1 MDGGGGDRMDVDV
14 DDKSAG
20 GGTTRRDEGDGP
32 HKDPSSVSPPSPRR
46 RGRGMPKLQ
55 LFDLVAGGAF
65 ERALEGM
72 GRQEGGEEGV
82 WSYLPLFLQM
92 LRDGSTKS
100 GAEVG
105 DRFDKLLRVVVQNR
119 RADSTEDYLNIARDC
134 CTHLRKGPV
143 APPTTAF
150 SRMAS
155 RLATSSPQ
163 PQHSAQ
169 SSKTTDSR
177 SASPVPAG
185 GGGEGGEG
193 ARQGPAMTEWD
204 VVVAA
209 IDQEKEKAN
218 AEAAGGG
225 GGGGGGSDA
234 GGSVS
239 RRDGKQMDLLLEVES
254 LEPKQLMSSGG
265 RQSPS
270 RGVVSRASSPAL
282 GVGATV
288 GRGGAAAASGAVE
301 GRGGDGG
308 GGAAVGRSGDGGGG
322 SSESLDL
329 LSQRS
334 LEEELHMLLPVL
346 LAHAPRVRMREA
358 SAALLRTRFAPSLL
372 HVSAMNDPLSLESI
386 VLGVCDAV
394 TATPGITATRTS
406 HNVSRRAE
414 ELVMRLC
421 GLGAIASVKVRG
433 VLLKRRS
440 LPGICAKVA
449 CEVLCDADSFV
460 LSVAAAT
467 ASGEDDEHTAAAA
480 AAAAVAAA
488 AAAGSSLSKRS
499 GHGRHHRQEDD
510 GGVALGGGG
519 NAGLN
524 SHWFWGHLRK
534 SPAVTEQLLNTVLAK
549 VEALARETVR
559 GGGGAA
565 ATAYGDRI
573 AGSTA
578 APATT
583 APVGE
588 LCAALRAYCE
598 LVGLGRPAAL
608 TERHLQAAMSA
619 PTDAL
624 EAVLL
629 LPSAAPGP
637 AAAATTATVARR
649 GATTSV
655 GGEQD
660 DEAGM
665 SAAVAKLEEIIVGS
679 ILLTAGGV
687 AAAATAAVA
696 GGSGAMGGVGSSG
709 GGDKKVDDDGGG
721 SRTAAEGVGA
731 EKGARRCAS
740 ALRRLLLLCRLT
752 STGGGGSRKSGNG
765 VRRRCC
771 CCAGLYAALLLR
783 GARFEAVANV
793 VSEVLGSTPPPLT
806 GPGGVDALD
815 ALRDAALAA
824 SESEFPRPPPSPR
837 PSNNTAADAAAAAA
851 AAASPPMSPRGGPK
865 LASARRGSEVMPPLS
880 LAGGG
885 GSGNASG
892 APLPTPRVRP
902 RSWSAGSGGGGGRG
916 SGTGKEAAAAAASAA
931 AAVAAAA
938 GGAGWFSEAALADCV
953 KALPPSC
960 SVVAVAAPGSA
971 LAPPVS
977 EGVEGEPPAVAT
989 AAWGGASVAAA
1000 GAGRWRLCPVD
1011 CVEEALEQGLLV
1023 RCRVDLRDWVL
1034 STILG
1039 AGNGTTTSISS
1050 SRSSRGGAPGGKVD
1064 LHPSLLRVVCLYAKA
1079 CVAPDLGAGDGA
1091 GKAFVMTALL
1101 PTEIA
1106 EIVQAVDWVGLTVA
1120 MPPSK
1125 DPLFPGMPP
1134 PLPHPSM
1141 TPSAGLL
1148 QPGGVVVGAPRAAGG
1163 GGVRKPGNW
1172 TGDVPSGGEVTRRQ

>member
-20 GGTTRRDEGDGP
+20 GRPTRRGEGDGP
-32 HKDPSSVSPPSPRR
+32 HKDPSPVTPPSPRR
-46 RGRGMPKLQ
+46 RGRGMTKLQ

-143 APPTTAF
+143 PTTTAS

-163 PQHSAQ
+163 PQHSAP

-185 GGGEGGEG
+185 GGEGGGER

-225 GGGGGGSDA
+225 GGGGSDA
-234 GGSVS
+234 AGSVS

-282 GVGATV
+282 GVGAAV
-288 GRGGAAAASGAVE
+288 GRAGAAAASGAVE

-433 VLLKRRS
+433 VLVKRRS

-460 LSVAAAT
+460 LAVAAAT

-480 AAAAVAAA
+480 AAAAAAIAAA

-499 GHGRHHRQEDD
+499 GHGRHHRQEDN
-510 GGVALGGGG
+510 GGVAVGGGR

-534 SPAVTEQLLNTVLAK
+534 SPAVTEQLLGTVLDK
-549 VEALARETVR
+549 VEALARETVGGGG
-559 GGGGAA
+559 GGGGAEA
-565 ATAYGDRI
+565 AAYGDRV

-578 APATT
+578 

-598 LVGLGRPAAL
+598 LVSLGRPAAL
-608 TERHLQAAMSA
+608 TERHLQAAMTA

-629 LPSAAPGP
+629 LLSAAPGP
-637 AAAATTATVARR
+637 AAAAATTTATAARR

-660 DEAGM
+660 NEAGM
-665 SAAVAKLEEIIVGS
+665 SAAVAKLEEIIVCS

-687 AAAATAAVA
+687 AAATGGAVA
-696 GGSGAMGGVGSSG
+696 GGSGATGGVGSSG
-709 GGDKKVDDDGGG
+709 GGDKKADDDDGGG
-721 SRTAAEGVGA
+721 SRSAAAGVGA
-731 EKGARRCAS
+731 EKGARHCAS
-740 ALRRLLLLCRLT
+740 ALRRLLLLCRST
-752 STGGGGSRKSGNG
+752 TTGGGGSRKSGNG
-765 VRRRCC
+765 GRRRCCC
-771 CCAGLYAALLLR
+771 CCAGLYIALLLR

-806 GPGGVDALD
+806 GPDGMDALD

-837 PSNNTAADAAAAAA
+837 LSNNTAAAPAAAAAAA
-851 AAASPPMSPRGGPK
+851 AAASPPVSPRGGPK
-865 LASARRGSEVMPPLS
+865 LAAARRGSEVMPPLS

-885 GSGNASG
+885 GSGNGSG
-892 APLPTPRVRP
+892 APPPTPRVRP

-916 SGTGKEAAAAAASAA
+916 SGTGKEAAASAA
-931 AAVAAAA
+931 AAVAAAAAA

-953 KALPPSC
+953 KVLPPSC
-960 SVVAVAAPGSA
+960 SVVVAAAAPASA
-971 LAPPVS
+971 LAPNVS
-977 EGVEGEPPAVAT
+977 EGVDGEPPAVAT
-989 AAWGGASVAAA
+989 AAWGGAIVAAA
-1000 GAGRWRLCPVD
+1000 GGGRWRLCPVD

-1039 AGNGTTTSISS
+1039 SGTAATSSSSS
-1050 SRSSRGGAPGGKVD
+1050 SRGSRAPGGKVD

-1106 EIVQAVDWVGLTVA
+1106 EIVQAVDW
-1120 MPPSK
+1120 
-1125 DPLFPGMPP
+1125 
-1134 PLPHPSM
+1134 
-1141 TPSAGLL
+1141 
-1148 QPGGVVVGAPRAAGG
+1148 
-1163 GGVRKPGNW
+1163 
-1172 TGDVPSGGEVTRRQ
+1172 E